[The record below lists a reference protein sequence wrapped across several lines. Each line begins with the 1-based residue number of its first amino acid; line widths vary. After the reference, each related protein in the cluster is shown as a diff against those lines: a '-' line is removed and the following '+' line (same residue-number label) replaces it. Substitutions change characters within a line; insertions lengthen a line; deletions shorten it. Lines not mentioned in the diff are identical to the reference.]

1 MALYTLLNN
10 VSSNTTGS
18 ALDCRNG
25 KTSVVLVSGNFN
37 ADVKFQ
43 ASLDG
48 TNWFPYVGCV
58 NGSISSGEVRAPSYI
73 EFDVEGIAYLRP
85 IVANF
90 VTGNITV
97 TGYVEA
103 RRVGDYS
110 FVHYNA
116 ATTGTLIKT
125 GSSVLF
131 SVNVGDPGSA
141 MEIDLY
147 DGTSTSGQLIAKLKP
162 TVSGSYQFNAA
173 LNNGLYV
180 VISGTTVG
188 DVTITYA

>member
-10 VSSNTTGS
+10 VSANTTGS
-18 ALDCRNG
+18 SLDCQNG
-25 KTSVVLVSGNFN
+25 KTAVVLVSGNFN

-48 TNWFPYVGCV
+48 TNWFPYMGCV
-58 NGSISSGEVRAPSYI
+58 NGSISSGEVRASSYI

-85 IVANF
+85 LVANY

-103 RRVGDYS
+103 RRIGDY
-110 FVHYNA
+110 FFAHYNT
-116 ATTGTLIKT
+116 ATAGTLIKA
-125 GSSVLF
+125 GSGVLY
-131 SVNVGDPGSA
+131 SINVGDPGSA
-141 MEIDLY
+141 MEINLY
-147 DGTSTSGQLIAKLKP
+147 DGTSTSGQLITKLKP
-162 TVSGSYQFNAA
+162 TVSTSYQFNAN